1 MGKNVGKNITK
12 NLSSK
17 HSQKPL
23 DHAKESATVA
33 LIANGI
39 QKTTEATCDLIGNK
53 IADKITKVHEL
64 HLIIFQ
70 KQLDVKHKVQRSIE
84 KYQKKDIYLQKKH
97 SKLLIT

>member
-53 IADKITKVHEL
+53 IADKITWTAPYNISETVGCE
-64 HLIIFQ
+64 
-70 KQLDVKHKVQRSIE
+70 
-84 KYQKKDIYLQKKH
+84 
-97 SKLLIT
+97 T